1 MNDGSMLTFVDAFSI
16 SIMTA
21 RNFVMVKELFI
32 WVKVG
37 VVPCAERQIV
47 KLLGVFPFIS
57 SYDIFL
63 Y

>member
-32 WVKVG
+32 
-37 VVPCAERQIV
+37 
-47 KLLGVFPFIS
+47 
-57 SYDIFL
+57 
-63 Y
+63 